1 MSHHPSQAC
10 YFDAEL
16 TPHRSLGPRGFRRLI
31 AIVAAANLA
40 VGIGFYWLGAWPV
53 FGFMGLDVA
62 LLYFFFRLNY
72 RDAQQKE
79 LVRLTDDALIV
90 RRIRG
95 NGEEEKWSLEPYWLR
110 VEIDDPPRHDSAL
123 VLAARE
129 RRLIVGSFLT
139 PEERLHVA
147 QSLRR
152 ALQRQRNREYK
163 LPNPI

>member
-1 MSHHPSQAC
+1 MSQDPSQAC

-16 TPHRSLGPRGFRRLI
+16 MPHRSLGRRGFRLLI
-31 AIVAAANLA
+31 AVVAAANLA
-40 VGIGFYWLGAWPV
+40 VGIGFFWLGAWPV

-62 LLYFFFRLNY
+62 LLYFLFRLNY

-90 RRIRG
+90 RRVKG

-110 VEIDDPPRHDSAL
+110 VEMDDPPRHDSTL

-129 RRLIVGSFLT
+129 RRLIIGAFLT

-152 ALQRQRNREYK
+152 ALHRQRNRDFPI
-163 LPNPI
+163 PNHI

>member
-1 MSHHPSQAC
+1 MSHDPSQAC

-16 TPHRSLGPRGFRRLI
+16 TPHRSLGRRQFRILI
-31 AIVAAANLA
+31 GVVALANLG
-40 VGIGFYWLGAWPV
+40 VGIGFYWSGAWPI

-79 LVRLTDDALIV
+79 LVRLTDDALVV
-90 RRIRG
+90 RRIKG

-110 VEIDDPPRHDSAL
+110 VEMDDQPRHDSAL

-129 RRLIVGSFLT
+129 RRLVVGSFLT
-139 PEERLHVA
+139 PEERLHMA
-147 QSLRR
+147 QALRR
-152 ALQRQRNREYK
+152 ALHRQRNRQHP
-163 LPNPI
+163 LPLHV